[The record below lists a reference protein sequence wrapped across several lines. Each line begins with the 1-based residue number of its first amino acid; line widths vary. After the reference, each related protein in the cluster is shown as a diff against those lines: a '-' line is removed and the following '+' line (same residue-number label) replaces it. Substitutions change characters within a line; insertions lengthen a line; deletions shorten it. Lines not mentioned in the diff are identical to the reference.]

1 MFSVEVS
8 SSCQNFLGR
17 FTFPQVGDIRNGL
30 IWHELL
36 TVTCH
41 LGKMGHIKL
50 PFIQVDVFSTGS
62 FTGNPLAI
70 VGNADNL
77 STTQMQNI
85 ARWLNLS
92 ETAFLSAP
100 TTTDGDYRVRIFTR
114 TEELPFAGHPT
125 LGSARAWLEFGGKP
139 QRHDVLVQEC
149 AAGLITIQNDNSTFP
164 FQHHL
169 SHATIL

>member
-17 FTFPQVGDIRNGL
+17 AAFPQVGDIRNGL

-36 TVTCH
+36 TVMCH

-62 FTGNPLAI
+62 FTGNPLAV
-70 VGNADNL
+70 VGNTDNL

-92 ETAFLSAP
+92 ETTFLSAP
-100 TTTDGDYRVRIFTR
+100 TTTDADYRVHIFTR

-125 LGSARAWLEFGGKP
+125 LGSARAWLEFGGNHKDMMFSYKNAP
-139 QRHDVLVQEC
+139 L
-149 AAGLITIQNDNSTFP
+149 AS
-164 FQHHL
+164 
-169 SHATIL
+169 